1 MHPTIRRDM
10 MMAHQQ
16 DELRAAAGR
25 RRAAEARKTRTSGHP
40 APDGTSTGT
49 VTVTAAPAARVPQLR
64 RLLARLLPA

>member
-10 MMAHQQ
+10 MIARQQ

-25 RRAAEARKTRTSGHP
+25 RLAAEARKTRTSGDP
-40 APDGTSTGT
+40 DPDGAGT
-49 VTVTAAPAARVPQLR
+49 VTVTAAHPARVPQLR

>member
-25 RRAAEARKTRTSGHP
+25 RLAAEARKTRTSGHP
-40 APDGTSTGT
+40 ALDGTSSGT
-49 VTVTAAPAARVPQLR
+49 VAVTAARVPQLR